1 MDGVTAPS
9 RTRRR
14 AFALLAVS
22 IPALTFGALEGALRA
37 LHYQGDLSLFVR
49 LPYAAG
55 QYMGVNDRVAARYFL
70 NVRMLPTPPTDIFLA
85 AKPTHGFR
93 VFVLGESSAAGFP
106 YLHNGTFARVL
117 QDALQD
123 VMPGDTVEV
132 VNLGVAAITSYA
144 LYDEIDEILA
154 QHPDA
159 VVLYAGHNEFYGAL
173 GVGSTETLG
182 AVPALVRT
190 YLRLERRLKTVLLAR
205 GLVGGLGRW
214 RPRPCPRLSACSAP
228 PARRW
233 RGGIAPPPASCL
245 RRRGTSMPCGSG
257 RRASSTRSSA
267 RSRARRARTT
277 CRWTRR
283 SRQPPRT
290 GFPAQSYSGSTCTPT
305 RLAIT

>member
-1 MDGVTAPS
+1 MDGVTAPA
-9 RTRRR
+9 RTRRHVC
-14 AFALLAVS
+14 ALLAVS

-132 VNLGVAAITSYA
+132 VNLGVAAINSYA
-144 LYDEIDEILA
+144 LRDEVDEILA
-154 QHPDA
+154 RQPDA
-159 VVLYAGHNEFYGAL
+159 VLIYAGHNEFYGAL
-173 GVGSTETLG
+173 GAGSIETLG
-182 AVPALVRT
+182 AFPAFVRT
-190 YLRLERRLKTVLLAR
+190 YLGLQRHLRTLLLARELAAGLVRRLERRT
-205 GLVGGLGRW
+205 G
-214 RPRPCPRLSACSAP
+214 
-228 PARRW
+228 PAR
-233 RGGIAPPPASCL
+233 ASMSL
-245 RRRGTSMPCGSG
+245 MQQMVRE
-257 RRASSTRSSA
+257 
-267 RSRARRARTT
+267 
-277 CRWTRR
+277 
-283 SRQPPRT
+283 
-290 GFPAQSYSGSTCTPT
+290 
-305 RLAIT
+305 